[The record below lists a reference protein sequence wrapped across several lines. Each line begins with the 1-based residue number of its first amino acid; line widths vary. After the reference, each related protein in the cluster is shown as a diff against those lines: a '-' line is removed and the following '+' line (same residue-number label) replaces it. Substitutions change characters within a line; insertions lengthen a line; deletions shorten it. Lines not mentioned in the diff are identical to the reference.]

1 MSPPFLLL
9 QQFDDVP
16 EVLQH
21 GFRLRQRYGGQV
33 EFGDGFAFPAAGRRQ
48 LTNGRRSVTL
58 GALQNPTKVSAVQI
72 KKAIRTAA
80 GEARIFPLQ
89 MVLDGDEVLSGLVDL
104 LSHRQAR

>member
-1 MSPPFLLL
+1 MLPTRCGWV
-9 QQFDDVP
+9 FDHSRAPDR
-16 EVLQH
+16 H
-21 GFRLRQRYGGQV
+21 CGSH
-33 EFGDGFAFPAAGRRQ
+33 AAGRRQ
-48 LTNGRRSVTL
+48 LTNCRRSVTL